1 MIVGMRVKVSFV
13 AAFAVL
19 AFGAA
24 LASCG
29 PGGGS
34 AAPVPCVPPAGVQ
47 VALIYPA
54 PGSTAIPDAVTQV
67 IIAASGP
74 LPATFDVALT
84 ATSGQA
90 YFGQVLPAASPFPS
104 PAATPPFANPTY
116 YTSTNGGYTFASQTL
131 LTAQIND
138 LNSNCTPGSSLGS
151 FTTQ

>member
-1 MIVGMRVKVSFV
+1 
-13 AAFAVL
+13 
-19 AFGAA
+19 
-24 LASCG
+24 
-29 PGGGS
+29 
-34 AAPVPCVPPAGVQ
+34 VQ

-54 PGSTAIPDAVTQV
+54 PGSTPIPDAFTQV
-67 IIAASGP
+67 IIAASG
-74 LPATFDVALT
+74 A
-84 ATSGQA
+84 
-90 YFGQVLPAASPFPS
+90 LPAASPFPS